1 MKLKIL
7 KGLMIVI
14 QKQKKPNF
22 NKMTRQELRSYILIH
37 RGDDDAIEVLI
48 NRRNSHR
55 NNFSNLL

>member
-1 MKLKIL
+1 
-7 KGLMIVI
+7 MIVI